1 MSITL
6 IEPLLL
12 ALWETLYMVFSS
24 SAIATLVGAPL
35 GIILF
40 TTRPPNILA
49 HPILNKVLAT
59 LINGL
64 RSIPFIIL
72 LVAVI
77 PLTRFLVGTSI
88 GTTAAIVPLTLGA
101 IPFIARIVE
110 NALSEVSPG
119 LIEAGLAM
127 GATPLQIITKILLPE
142 AMPGIVNGLTIT
154 TISLL
159 GYSAMAGAVGG
170 GGLGDLAIRYGYQ
183 RFEIGVMLVTIV
195 ILIGLVQLLQMLG
208 DYIAN
213 QVSKHRL

>member
-1 MSITL
+1 MSTAL
-6 IEPLLL
+6 IEQLLL
-12 ALWETLYMVFSS
+12 ALWETLYMVFLSS
-24 SAIATLVGAPL
+24 GIATLIGMPL

-40 TTRPPNILA
+40 TTHQDNILA
-49 HPILNKVLAT
+49 HPVLNKMLAT
-59 LINGL
+59 LVNGL

-101 IPFIARIVE
+101 IPFIARMVE
-110 NALSEVSPG
+110 SALKEVSPG
-119 LIEAGLAM
+119 LVEAGLAM

-183 RFEIGVMLVTIV
+183 RFEIEVMLVTIV

-208 DYIAN
+208 DYIAK
-213 QVSKHRL
+213 QVSKHKL